1 MKKIISI
8 LMAVMLVCCSIFA
21 FSGCSKNNN
30 ASYDIAL
37 ITDGKTITDDGYNQ
51 SAWNGVKSFA
61 EENNMTYRY
70 YQPNT
75 DENGEISV
83 DIIKNYIDLAVNNGA
98 KFIVLPGEAFAV
110 SAYEVAPTYK
120 NVNFLLVDAF
130 PHSQDDNSI
139 RMQSNVMCVNFD
151 ELQAGFLAGYSSVI
165 DGYTKL
171 GYLGSVNSQTSGDY
185 GAGFAQGAAYAAD
198 ETGTPVY
205 LNYANYDSANLKYDY
220 SFTIKAVYEDI
231 PNEKDSEET
240 YYTVKVVDGV
250 GSGTYKDGENVT
262 ITANSPAEGKVF
274 DHWEV
279 KSDTKG
285 VKDKKVNISSD
296 KKSSMNLL
304 VEKCDCTI
312 TAIYADAQTVPV
324 TIMSEDGSTPYEVI
338 HTTKDSEPYIQAPAA
353 SAGMVFDHW
362 ETADKDILTDANSAG
377 TNVKV
382 TDKAVTVV
390 PVYVP
395 SENPTFNVT
404 VVNGTGSGAYV
415 VGDHIDVVADAPQ
428 DGQMFVKW
436 ENVDNQGL
444 STGIAMENEYCY
456 NTSFDMIDRY
466 ASIAEAM
473 YDDGTQVIF
482 GGGNPLSDSIFSAT
496 SSFDYSVYVFGSG
509 IDENSKGNCLASIVT
524 DYGAAVNLAL
534 KSYKG
539 GSIFTGDCS
548 NNCIYVTGKSLKET
562 YKDDDG
568 NEIDDKAYN
577 ENYANIYQGLAD
589 KKINLV
595 NMQSGGDVRSAL
607 SKAFDTKCITI
618 NYWVIEK

>member
-198 ETGTPVY
+198 ETGNPVY

-231 PNEKDSEET
+231 PNDKDSEET
-240 YYTVKVVDGV
+240 YYTVKVVDGI

-312 TAIYADAQTVPV
+312 TAIYTDAQTVPV

-353 SAGMVFDHW
+353 LAGMVFDHW

-382 TDKAVTVV
+382 ADKAVTVV

-428 DGQMFVKW
+428 DGQRFVKW

-496 SSFDYSVYVFGSG
+496 SSFDYNVYVFGSG

-548 NNCIYVTGKSLKET
+548 NNCIYVTGESLKET

>member
-198 ETGTPVY
+198 ETGNPVY

-231 PNEKDSEET
+231 PNDKDSEET
-240 YYTVKVVDGV
+240 YYTVKVVDGI

-312 TAIYADAQTVPV
+312 TAIYTDAQTVPV

-353 SAGMVFDHW
+353 LAGMVFDHW

-382 TDKAVTVV
+382 ADKAVTVV

-496 SSFDYSVYVFGSG
+496 SSFDYNVYVFGSG